1 MTTFQESWLLMAAAA
16 LGGATV
22 GFAVA
27 IQIARSH
34 GNKRLRQAINEID
47 QQWSAVVARHR
58 AERVNSELQLQAAR
72 TSLGRP
78 VKAAIDQ
85 APSAA
90 PLAPPAPPA
99 PPTPPSQ
106 PKPPEVRAEVRAEG
120 VRINVLMSSFLGQES
135 DDIPSAFAETQPM
148 HDDDLIP
155 VIKPRRSRQPA

>member
-1 MTTFQESWLLMAAAA
+1 MAAAA
-16 LGGATV
+16 LAGATV

-72 TSLGRP
+72 TSLGRL

-99 PPTPPSQ
+99 PPTPLSQ

>member
-1 MTTFQESWLLMAAAA
+1 MTTFQEFWPLMAAAA

-34 GNKRLRQAINEID
+34 GNKRLKQAINEVD

-72 TSLGRP
+72 TSLGRL

-85 APSAA
+85 APSAV
-90 PLAPPAPPA
+90 PLVPPAPPA
-99 PPTPPSQ
+99 LPIPPSQ
-106 PKPPEVRAEVRAEG
+106 PKPPEVRAEG
-120 VRINVLMSSFLGQES
+120 VRINMLMSPFLGQER

-155 VIKPRRSRQPA
+155 VIEPRRSRQLA

>member
-1 MTTFQESWLLMAAAA
+1 MTTFQEAWPLMAVAA
-16 LGGATV
+16 LVGATV

-34 GNKRLRQAINEID
+34 GNKRLRLAINEVD

-58 AERVNSELQLQAAR
+58 AERVNTELQLQAAR
-72 TSLGRP
+72 TSLGRL

-90 PLAPPAPPA
+90 SLAPPAPPT

-106 PKPPEVRAEVRAEG
+106 PKPPEVRADG
-120 VRINVLMSSFLGQES
+120 VRINVLLSSFLGKES
-135 DDIPSAFAETQPM
+135 DDVPSAFAETQPM
-148 HDDDLIP
+148 HDADLIP
-155 VIKPRRSRQPA
+155 AMEPRHGRQFARET

>member
-72 TSLGRP
+72 TSLGRL

-85 APSAA
+85 APPAA
-90 PLAPPAPPA
+90 RLHPLP
-99 PPTPPSQ
+99 
-106 PKPPEVRAEVRAEG
+106 
-120 VRINVLMSSFLGQES
+120 
-135 DDIPSAFAETQPM
+135 
-148 HDDDLIP
+148 H
-155 VIKPRRSRQPA
+155 PRRQHRPASRSLQKFVQKFVQKACASTC